1 MAACQTLVDLG
12 TRNCKSVLEVTK
24 MLVLVPLYG
33 ADGSEN
39 SISLTNAKLKA
50 QWILKY
56 NDVDT
61 EDRFY
66 PTPIIENVAT
76 ERAAS
81 EFETLNSG
89 RKVKLRKG
97 QRTFTGYFVQEGA
110 TFLGKIESWE
120 KISDFGFYIFDAAGN
135 IGYNKKAND
144 TALYPIPVENGSF
157 DTMLVM
163 PTDSAVEKIM
173 IQFDV
178 ASYFKDSSINVLK
191 YSDLTDFNPL
201 TDSYALID
209 ATVECAS
216 ATTTS
221 ITFTVTDTYGD
232 AVENLVAADLVSS
245 VGGATSK
252 IRNTTDAADVAVTG
266 LTENSAGNY
275 TATFTAQTSA
285 DSMTVKVLK
294 NGYDVVVDTIAIP

>member
-50 QWILKY
+50 QWILKF

-81 EFETLNSG
+81 EFETFNSG
-89 RKVKLRKG
+89 RKSKLRKG
-97 QRTFTGYFVQEGA
+97 QRTFTGFFIQEGA
-110 TFLGKIESWE
+110 SFLGKIEAWE
-120 KISDFGFYIFDAAGN
+120 NISNFGFYIFDAGGN